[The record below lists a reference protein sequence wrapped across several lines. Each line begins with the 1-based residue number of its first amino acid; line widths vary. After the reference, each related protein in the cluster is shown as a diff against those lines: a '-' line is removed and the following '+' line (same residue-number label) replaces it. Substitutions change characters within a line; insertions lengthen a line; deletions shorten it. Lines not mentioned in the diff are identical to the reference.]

1 MDLTMWITM
10 WIKLSKAKVSVNAWM
25 RNVVFK
31 FALFL
36 ILYFKIYSSI
46 ALPPCLSCNKV
57 YSCITQIII

>member
-36 ILYFKIYSSI
+36 ILYLKFTHPLLFPPVCRAIRSI
-46 ALPPCLSCNKV
+46 VA
-57 YSCITQIII
+57 